1 MWRNDQNFKLLQKI
15 VKGIKKKKQNWEVIS
30 KYTPITRGSSN
41 KRMLQLSE
49 IISNETKFK
58 PKSLP

>member
-15 VKGIKKKKQNWEVIS
+15 VKGIKKKQNWEVIS
-30 KYTPITRGSSN
+30 KYTPMTRGSSN

-49 IISNETKFK
+49 IISNEKKFK